1 MKDTNFILEFEQMLI
16 ETYHTVNSALMSE
29 DFMEQVD
36 LSLGEIPNL
45 VGVHT
50 SSEHHGD
57 PSDTT

>member
-1 MKDTNFILEFEQMLI
+1 MKDSDFIQDFEEMLI
-16 ETYHTVNSALMSE
+16 EAYLTVNSALMSE

-36 LSLGEIPNL
+36 LSLGEIPSL